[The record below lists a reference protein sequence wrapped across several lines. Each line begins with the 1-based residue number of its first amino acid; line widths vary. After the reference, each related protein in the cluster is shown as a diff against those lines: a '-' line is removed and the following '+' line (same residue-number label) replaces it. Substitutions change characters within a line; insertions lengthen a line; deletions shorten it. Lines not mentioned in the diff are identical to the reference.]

1 MQNVVLPS
9 VDAFVSYSIQMG
21 SDPWQQYIRIPKYL
35 EIVSREVIEDNV
47 IL

>member
-9 VDAFVSYSIQMG
+9 VVAFLLYSIQMG

-35 EIVSREVIEDNV
+35 ETISGEVIEDNV
-47 IL
+47 VL